1 MEENMDA
8 EGNKKSEGI
17 VGWITKSGAKS
28 QGSYD

>member
-1 MEENMDA
+1 MDA

-28 QGSYD
+28 QGSYDWCS